1 MITIDF
7 FTMTINNPEIL
18 EKTYEYFYKNIKG
31 WNLKDSTLYLNVD
44 PHPDEI
50 NLNNMKKIGEKYFK
64 NVVFNV
70 PNCCNCSAAF
80 KWGISSFKSDYLF
93 ILEANKCIS
102 KEFNILEMIQKFDI
116 NSNIVEV
123 CLSPKR
129 DNPLLKY
136 LTSHPSIWKKEWLK
150 QIEKLLSPNINYE
163 YQLRELALLF
173 NKVGYTLANP
183 NNIYLLHIG
192 KNYKEERKYLLAN
205 SSTDDEIINIIYKEG
220 EWHQYILDHIEN
232 MCEANNKIT
241 DSNFQPNLENL
252 KQFKKKLN
260 DKDWQYRWIGVWKYV
275 KNDNYYIRHLKKS
288 NMYMCNK

>member
-7 FTMTINNPEIL
+7 FTMTINSPDIL
-18 EKTYEYFYKNIKG
+18 EKTYEYFHKNVTG
-31 WNLKDSTLYLNVD
+31 WNLKDSNLYLNVD
-44 PHPDEI
+44 PHPNVDNI
-50 NLNNMKKIGEKYFK
+50 NEMKKIGEKYFK
-64 NVVFNV
+64 NVIFNV
-70 PNCCNCSAAF
+70 PNNCNCSTAF
-80 KWGISSFKSDYLF
+80 KWGISSFESDYLF

-102 KEFNILEMIQKFDI
+102 KEFDILEMIQIFDI
-116 NSNIVEV
+116 DNNIVEV

-129 DNPLLKY
+129 DKPLLKY

-173 NKVGYTLANP
+173 NKTGYTLANP

-192 KNYKEERKYLLAN
+192 KNYKEERQYLLAN
-205 SSTDDEIINIIYKEG
+205 SSTDDEIKNIISKEG
-220 EWHQYILDHIEN
+220 EWHQNILNYIEN

-275 KNDNYYIRHLKKS
+275 NNDSFYIRHLKKS
-288 NMYMCNK
+288 NMYLCNN